1 MKVVTY
7 IGTYTD
13 ATQTGIHILETD
25 TETGAIR
32 PVGEVRGMVNATYLA
47 RSKKRPVLY
56 AVQGVPTL
64 GPPAARAGF
73 VAAYRIS
80 GTTLTPLNH
89 KPVTATVPCHISLD
103 ADETALAF
111 AEYAHAVSGYCDLN
125 SDGSFADTPPV
136 TVTHAG
142 NGPDVIRQDKAHAHC
157 VRITPDGQFLC
168 IADLGLDRVLAYDW
182 SRRRDGLSPV
192 AALTITAAPGAG
204 PRHLIFHP
212 NGRFAFLLNE
222 INNTLTSLRYTGD
235 AFIPLHTRS
244 TLPADFHAFSKASAL
259 KCSADGRR
267 LLASNRGHDSIAAFD
282 VDPDSGRLD
291 LLAIS
296 TLAGT
301 GPRDFAFTPGEAF
314 ILAGHETS
322 NTVCSYA
329 YDAASGRLEPACAP
343 HPIHRPV
350 CIVFGQP
357 VIEPALTP
365 RPVPV

>member
-1 MKVVTY
+1 
-7 IGTYTD
+7 
-13 ATQTGIHILETD
+13 
-25 TETGAIR
+25 
-32 PVGEVRGMVNATYLA
+32 
-47 RSKKRPVLY
+47 
-56 AVQGVPTL
+56 
-64 GPPAARAGF
+64 
-73 VAAYRIS
+73 
-80 GTTLTPLNH
+80 
-89 KPVTATVPCHISLD
+89 
-103 ADETALAF
+103 
-111 AEYAHAVSGYCDLN
+111 
-125 SDGSFADTPPV
+125 V

-192 AALTITAAPGAG
+192 AALTITTAPGAG
-204 PRHLIFHP
+204 PRHLVFHP

-222 INNTLTSLRYTGD
+222 LNNTLTSYRYTGD

-244 TLPADFHAFSKASAL
+244 TLPSDFHAFSKAAAL
-259 KCSADGRR
+259 TCSADGRR

-282 VDPDSGRLD
+282 VDPDSGRLN
-291 LLAIS
+291 LLTIS
-296 TLAGT
+296 TLAGA

-329 YDAASGRLEPACAP
+329 YDAASGRLEPACDP

-357 VIEPALTP
+357 VIEPALN
-365 RPVPV
+365 RH